1 MICTLAEWIA
11 KEGRVEE
18 FERRWQELADALAP
32 DYPNLTFRLLRDRA
46 NPRRFIGLTEGW
58 RNTEQVAAVQSLPG
72 YQDSVAA
79 LWRVVDGGETA
90 TLELAV
96 EIS

>member
-1 MICTLAEWIA
+1 MICTVAEWIV
-11 KEGRVEE
+11 KEGRIEE
-18 FERRWQELADALAP
+18 FERRWQELADALVP
-32 DYPNLTFRLLRDRA
+32 EYPNLTFRLLRDQA
-46 NPRRFIGLTEGW
+46 NPRRFVALTEGW
-58 RNTEQVAAVQSLPG
+58 RNAEQVAAVQGLPG
-72 YQDSVAA
+72 YQDSLSA